1 MSLPVAGQRVILRP
15 RPELGFGRVRLIE
28 EDAFG
33 ETRCQVEFE
42 HRDGYLAVPP
52 AELEIVPW
60 PWEEFAAGALGV
72 IEVFRRKLL
81 AGVVVGENNRTG
93 AFLRAATQPLPHQAF
108 LLDKLLSG
116 NRFGHVLAD
125 DVGLGKTV
133 EAGLIIMSLL
143 QQEAEARVLVV

>member
-1 MSLPVAGQRVILRP
+1 MAVG
-15 RPELGFGRVRLIE
+15 GVR
-28 EDAFG
+28 G
-33 ETRCQVEFE
+33 GSTRR
-42 HRDGYLAVPP
+42 HRSFPP
-52 AELEIVPW
+52 QA
-60 PWEEFAAGALGV
+60 
-72 IEVFRRKLL
+72 L

-143 QQEAEARVLVV
+143 QQEAEARVLVVFQPVDAAMAG